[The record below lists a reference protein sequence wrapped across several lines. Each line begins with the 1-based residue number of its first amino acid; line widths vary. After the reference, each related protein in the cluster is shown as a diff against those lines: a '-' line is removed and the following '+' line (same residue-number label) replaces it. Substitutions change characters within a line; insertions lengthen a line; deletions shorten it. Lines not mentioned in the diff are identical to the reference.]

1 MNWGKG
7 IVIGMALFM
16 GFIIFLVVNLMMHKV
31 DLVSEDY
38 YKNEINYGT
47 EISALRNND
56 QLSSQITLESQT
68 DYVVVKI
75 PQESNFSGIQLIL
88 SRPDNEKLDR
98 SFKIEGTKTFLIP
111 KKDLIKGA
119 YNVEL
124 RFDSS
129 NKKCL
134 KKDKIYI

>member
-7 IVIGMALFM
+7 IIIGMGLFM

-38 YKNEINYGT
+38 YKNEINYEA
-47 EISALRNND
+47 EISALKNND
-56 QLSSQITLESQT
+56 QLPTQITMDSQKE
-68 DYVVVKI
+68 YVVIKI
-75 PQESNFSGIQLIL
+75 PEGKFSNIQLFL
-88 SRPDNEKLDR
+88 SRPDNEKLDKSYR
-98 SFKIEGTKTFLIP
+98 IDGTKTFLIP
-111 KKDLIKGA
+111 KKELIKGA

-129 NKKCL
+129 EKKCL

>member
-7 IVIGMALFM
+7 IIIGMGLFM

-38 YKNEINYGT
+38 YKNEINY
-47 EISALRNND
+47 EAELSALRNNN
-56 QLSSQITLESQT
+56 QLTYQITLESQK
-68 DYVVVKI
+68 DFVVVKI
-75 PQESNFSGIQLIL
+75 PDESEFSNVQLFL
-88 SRPDNEKLDR
+88 SRPDNKKLDK
-98 SFKIEGTKTFLIP
+98 FYTIQGTKTFLIP
-111 KKDLIKGA
+111 KKELIKGI
-119 YNVEL
+119 YNVEV

-129 NKKCL
+129 QKKCL

>member
-7 IVIGMALFM
+7 IIIGMALFM

-38 YKNEINYGT
+38 YKNEINYEA
-47 EISALRNND
+47 EISAMKNNE
-56 QLSSQITLESQT
+56 QLDTEIVMESQEE
-68 DYVVVKI
+68 YIVVKI
-75 PQESNFSGIQLIL
+75 PEEGEFSNVQLSL

-98 SFKIEGTKTFLIP
+98 SYIIKGTKTFLIP
-111 KKDLIKGA
+111 KKELVKGT
-119 YNVEL
+119 YNVEV

-129 NKKCL
+129 QKKCL